1 MADPR
6 KYTCKLME
14 MVDSGIVSAD
24 AVMNAA
30 LSYMSEDDVKDM
42 IQANDW
48 LDMFESEESPDDDE
62 EAAEIT
68 VGSVVTVEG
77 VEYVAVHGPDRWGCT
92 ECAGNQNRLCTK
104 FPDCGTHI
112 FVQKEKH

>member
-6 KYTCKLME
+6 KYTNALAD

-30 LSYMSEDDVKDM
+30 LSYMSEDDK
-42 IQANDW
+42 
-48 LDMFESEESPDDDE
+48 EK
-62 EAAEIT
+62 AEIT

-77 VEYVAVHGPDRWGCT
+77 VEYIAVPGPERRGCT
-92 ECAGNQNRLCTK
+92 ECAGNNNRLCTK
-104 FPDCGTHI
+104 LPDCGTLV
-112 FVQKEKH
+112 FVRNGKQ